1 MSDEQQALTL
11 DDVKALLTGMSDA
24 ILDQVDNRFKLLQQ
38 PSDTPTPS
46 DSKPGTDQTLS
57 QRIKQ
62 LEDELQRRDKEKA
75 EADRQG
81 RYNNTFDTLLSQY
94 ELAHPDETKSILK
107 NMFSNQVSEVDGKWL
122 SKDGKALNE
131 LVEGFIGTPFGQ
143 HLLKAPT
150 QQAGSGATG
159 SNNPRVTPSES
170 NSGLAKLFGLQ

>member
-1 MSDEQQALTL
+1 MDEQQQALTL
-11 DDVKALLTGMSDA
+11 EDVKALLAGMSDA

-46 DSKPGTDQTLS
+46 DSKPSADQTLS

-81 RYNNTFDTLLSQY
+81 RYNNTLDTLLSQY
-94 ELAHPDETKSILK
+94 ELAHPDETRGIIK

-122 SKDGKALNE
+122 SKEGKALNE
-131 LVEGFIGTPFGQ
+131 LVDGFISTPFGQ
-143 HLLKAPT
+143 HLLKAPS
-150 QQAGSGATG
+150 QQSGSGASNT
-159 SNNPRVTPSES
+159 NNPRVAPTET
-170 NSGLAKLFGLQ
+170 SGIAKLFGL